1 MKSFTKSFSSKT
13 KLLLRGMHDLHI
25 LPFFPEWYCSTK
37 EHSSGG
43 FEQAPNSQAR
53 HDFTSLSSQGEAI
66 LWGFF
71 CIATE
76 RYSLLRVLIGLVF

>member
-13 KLLLRGMHDLHI
+13 KLLLRGCMTCIFCL
-25 LPFFPEWYCSTK
+25 FFLNG
-37 EHSSGG
+37 SGG

-71 CIATE
+71 GIATE